1 MGNGDRLLRN
11 KNTKPGVK
19 RLTSSSSRSMAES
32 TFMMEPLSGSIEE
45 EASATGRSIG
55 LTKSNGKRGERGQQE
70 RGERGM
76 CRTHSRS

>member
-1 MGNGDRLLRN
+1 
-11 KNTKPGVK
+11 
-19 RLTSSSSRSMAES
+19 
-32 TFMMEPLSGSIEE
+32 MMEPLSGSIEE
-45 EASATGRSIG
+45 EASATGRSIE